1 MNRTSCAGAHQHSDA
16 VSATGIRPAGGS
28 NVPPVDGR
36 SILPAG
42 GGSVDWHG
50 KPYYSL
56 DAWCKNTY
64 GRKLYKVALDAGCTC
79 PNRDGTLGAGGCI
92 FCSAGGSGDFAV
104 RGDSIR
110 KQLDAGKRL
119 LDPKWRTADTQRK
132 EPPPCQPVPKL
143 SCQPVSELS
152 RLSASEL
159 SCPPAMAS
167 YAKGP
172 VLIAYFQSYTNTYGD
187 PDRLCRLFSDAL
199 SQPDVAGISIATRP
213 DCLGDGILRRLSA
226 LKEAFPDKFIWI
238 ELGLQTIH
246 DRTAAFIRRGYET
259 AVFENTMQTLNG
271 LGFPVIVH
279 TILGLPGES
288 KEDVLATMRALNALN
303 PFGIKLQLL
312 HILKGTDLA
321 DLYESGKVNAL
332 TKEAY
337 VELVTDCIAALSPSI
352 CIHRI
357 TGDGPKSLLLAPDW
371 SRNKRD
377 VLNSI
382 HSCMKQKGVRQGQAL
397 CGCGQ
402 DAACFREGHAQ
413 TVTGVTHHESGTTDP
428 L

>member
-1 MNRTSCAGAHQHSDA
+1 MNRTSYTGTRQPSGA
-16 VSATGIRPAGGS
+16 VSATGIRPA
-28 NVPPVDGR
+28 NGR
-36 SILPAG
+36 
-42 GGSVDWHG
+42 SVDWHG

-64 GRKLYKVALDAGCTC
+64 GRKLYKVALDTGCTC

-92 FCSAGGSGDFAV
+92 FCSAGGSGDFAI
-104 RGDSIR
+104 RGDSVR
-110 KQLDAGKRL
+110 EQLDAGKRL
-119 LDPKWRTADTQRK
+119 LNPKWRTIGTDRK
-132 EPPPCQPVPKL
+132 E
-143 SCQPVSELS
+143 ELFC
-152 RLSASEL
+152 RPASEL
-159 SCPPAMAS
+159 SCPPAMAP

-172 VLIAYFQSYTNTYGD
+172 ALIAYFQSYTNTYGD

-213 DCLGDGILRRLSA
+213 DCLGDGILRRLTA

-259 AVFENTMQTLNG
+259 AVFESAMQTLSR

-279 TILGLPGES
+279 TILGLPGET
-288 KEDVLATMRALNALN
+288 KEDVLATMRALNALK

-321 DLYESGKVNAL
+321 ALYESGKVNAL

-357 TGDGPKSLLLAPDW
+357 TGDGPKNLLLAPDW

-397 CGCGQ
+397 
-402 DAACFREGHAQ
+402 
-413 TVTGVTHHESGTTDP
+413 
-428 L
+428 